1 MSEKRRDNRGRI
13 LHNGEFQMSDG
24 RYRFKYIDSFGKE
37 RVVYS
42 WRLDHNDRAP
52 EGKKRTASLR
62 EMEKQIQAD
71 QFDHIVSNGGNLTV
85 LELAEKYISTRT
97 GVRPTTQAGYGTVI
111 NLLKKDPF
119 GNKRIIPVAVIND
132 NVLLQE
138 ASKL

>member
-52 EGKKRTASLR
+52 EGKKRTASLSMRTTSHSAVLR
-62 EMEKQIQAD
+62 E
-71 QFDHIVSNGGNLTV
+71 
-85 LELAEKYISTRT
+85 R
-97 GVRPTTQAGYGTVI
+97 
-111 NLLKKDPF
+111 
-119 GNKRIIPVAVIND
+119 
-132 NVLLQE
+132 
-138 ASKL
+138 